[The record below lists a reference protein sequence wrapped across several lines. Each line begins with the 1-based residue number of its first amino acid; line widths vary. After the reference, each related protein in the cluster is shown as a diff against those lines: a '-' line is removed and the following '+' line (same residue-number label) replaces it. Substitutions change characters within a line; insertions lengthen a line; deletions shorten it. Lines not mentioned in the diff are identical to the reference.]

1 MASIGPCVAVQDL
14 HHFCPRQQF
23 GSVDKRLPKP
33 IRSWPPSLIVDVGAH
48 DGSDALSYAVHN
60 HSVLSF
66 EPAHSKAQRI
76 RALLAKDRRGRQVT
90 FYEAAVGAHA
100 GNASFYT
107 TGGETDSLADDAV
120 GAPPA
125 WAKNATRAVRKQ
137 SVRVVSLDEVV
148 GGGRSV
154 AFLKVDAQGHDAAVL
169 RGAARLLMQRRAL
182 VVLFEVSPYLAP
194 GGWRGYLEVVQWMQQ
209 LGLECSDC
217 HCPRPTP
224 LGRCPERRLQ
234 SLAAPAFAEAR
245 LRNLS
250 NLKWGGQASQDWWS
264 DFVCTPPVPPASDGR
279 APRVCLEG
287 DAASG

>member
-1 MASIGPCVAVQDL
+1 MHFSGRAVALRRLPRLTIAPNQKKPPLTAQRFLTAPVSQSRRPRAACAHTGSWAMASIGPCVAVQDL

-125 WAKNATRAVRKQ
+125 WAKNATRATQKQ
-137 SVRVVSLDEVV
+137 TVRVVSLDEVV

-169 RGAARLLMQRRAL
+169 RGAARLLVQRRAL
-182 VVLFEVSPYLAP
+182 VVLFEVRHVHVYTAYC
-194 GGWRGYLEVVQWMQQ
+194 GAW
-209 LGLECSDC
+209 
-217 HCPRPTP
+217 H
-224 LGRCPERRLQ
+224 
-234 SLAAPAFAEAR
+234 
-245 LRNLS
+245 
-250 NLKWGGQASQDWWS
+250 
-264 DFVCTPPVPPASDGR
+264 
-279 APRVCLEG
+279 
-287 DAASG
+287 

>member
-1 MASIGPCVAVQDL
+1 MASIRPCVAVQDL

-125 WAKNATRAVRKQ
+125 WAKNATRAEADGARRQ
-137 SVRVVSLDEVV
+137 PRR
-148 GGGRSV
+148 GGR
-154 AFLKVDAQGHDAAVL
+154 
-169 RGAARLLMQRRAL
+169 RRAKRRI
-182 VVLFEVSPYLAP
+182 P
-194 GGWRGYLEVVQWMQQ
+194 Q
-209 LGLECSDC
+209 
-217 HCPRPTP
+217 
-224 LGRCPERRLQ
+224 GR
-234 SLAAPAFAEAR
+234 
-245 LRNLS
+245 
-250 NLKWGGQASQDWWS
+250 
-264 DFVCTPPVPPASDGR
+264 R
-279 APRVCLEG
+279 AG
-287 DAASG
+287 A

>member
-1 MASIGPCVAVQDL
+1 MFRLHALHPNLHAAICRDPHCGVRPYRLVGDGVHRAVRRRAGPAPLLPAPAVWQR
-14 HHFCPRQQF
+14 RQAAAEAHQ
-23 GSVDKRLPKP
+23 VLAAKP
-33 IRSWPPSLIVDVGAH
+33 HLDVGAH

-125 WAKNATRAVRKQ
+125 WAKNATRATQKQ
-137 SVRVVSLDEVV
+137 TVRVVSLDEVV

-169 RGAARLLMQRRAL
+169 RGAARLLVQRRAL
-182 VVLFEVSPYLAP
+182 VVLFEVRHVHVYTAYC
-194 GGWRGYLEVVQWMQQ
+194 GAW
-209 LGLECSDC
+209 
-217 HCPRPTP
+217 H
-224 LGRCPERRLQ
+224 
-234 SLAAPAFAEAR
+234 
-245 LRNLS
+245 
-250 NLKWGGQASQDWWS
+250 
-264 DFVCTPPVPPASDGR
+264 
-279 APRVCLEG
+279 
-287 DAASG
+287 